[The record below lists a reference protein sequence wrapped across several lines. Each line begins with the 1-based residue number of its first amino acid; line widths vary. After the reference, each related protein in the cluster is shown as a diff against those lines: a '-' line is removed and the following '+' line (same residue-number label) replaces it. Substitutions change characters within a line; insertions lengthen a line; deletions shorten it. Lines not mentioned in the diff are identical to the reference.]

1 MSNHRKNVRTPL
13 KVRLRIE
20 HPLHGEL
27 ILTTRDISDC
37 GVYVLMDQAQDKLSI
52 GELVSG
58 QVQGL
63 PMEAPILQLEV
74 VRVEAMGV
82 GLRFVRE

>member
-1 MSNHRKNVRTPL
+1 MSNHRNNVRTPL

-20 HPLHGEL
+20 HPQHGEL
-27 ILTTRDISDC
+27 ILITRDISDS
-37 GVYVLMDQAQDKLSI
+37 GVYVLMDQAQDMLSI
-52 GELVSG
+52 GERVSG

>member
-52 GELVSG
+52 GEQVSG

-82 GLRFVRE
+82 GLRFVRD

>member
-52 GELVSG
+52 GERVSG

-82 GLRFVRE
+82 GLRFVRD

>member
-1 MSNHRKNVRTPL
+1 MSNHRKNVRNPL

-20 HPLHGEL
+20 LPLHGEL
-27 ILTTRDISDC
+27 ILTTRVISDC

-52 GELVSG
+52 GERVSG

-82 GLRFVRE
+82 GLRFVRD

>member
-27 ILTTRDISDC
+27 LLTTRDISDC

-52 GELVSG
+52 GERVSG

>member
-52 GELVSG
+52 GERVRG